1 MTICALGAI
10 LLGPSLVIVLR
21 NIVKGGKKQCVLT
34 GIGHGLG
41 IYFFAALVV
50 TGLSVT
56 LSAAPKL
63 ELYVSF
69 VEVVL
74 LIWLGFSFLRSN
86 PEDTPEH

>member
-1 MTICALGAI
+1 
-10 LLGPSLVIVLR
+10 VV
-21 NIVKGGKKQCVLT
+21 KKQGVLT

-50 TGLSVT
+50 TGLSVA

-69 VEVVL
+69 VEVAL
-74 LIWLGFSFLRSN
+74 LI
-86 PEDTPEH
+86 